1 MRYRIVLGVVAL
13 AACLPALAAGQD
25 VPASDAT
32 PVVLPQRERT
42 WEISGSIATMY
53 LDRLVAGVVQRTD
66 ASTGRTAIGGVV
78 RVGYI
83 FSKHWSVSVGAGAGQ
98 TTPALVLQPFAA
110 LSWTPNVN
118 AHFSPFVTLGGGV
131 TSVRWSNGG
140 SWSFTSKYGANLGLG
155 FRQSLLGERTVVRI
169 EVREQIEHDSFPPQ
183 PVFNAIGSVGLSF
196 FLGGGMAVASITV
209 DPPVVTLESLDATQQ
224 LSAIPM
230 DSRGRPRV
238 GRAITWTSSD
248 DAVATVSATGLVRAV
263 GDGSAT
269 ITAASKGVTGTMS
282 VTVAQAT
289 ASLAIAPDSAALTAI
304 GQTQP
309 FTVTALDAGN
319 YTVGNPAVTWSSS
332 DSTVASV
339 DAAGLV
345 TAART
350 GTARITASTDN
361 GRTAAATV
369 NVAQAVASV
378 AVTPL
383 TATID
388 TPGGTAQFTA
398 QAMDANGHAIAG
410 AEFSWTSDAP
420 GVATVSPTGLATAVG
435 NGTARLSA
443 AVEGQTGLA
452 ALTVEVPVG
461 RAVPRV
467 HVDTTAGAPP
477 VLAVNATLVLR
488 NVIFRPNSAVLPPEA
503 RADLDAVA
511 VAMRAIPDAR
521 WEISGHTSGMGDAAK
536 NLRLSQRRA
545 AAVKAYFVRQGV
557 PASALTAVGYGSAHP
572 VATNAT
578 VAGRRANM
586 RVELK
591 RLQ

>member
-13 AACLPALAAGQD
+13 AACLPALAAAQD
-25 VPASDAT
+25 VPAPDTT
-32 PVVLPQRERT
+32 PVAFPHRVGS
-42 WEISGSIATMY
+42 WELSASIATIY
-53 LDRLVAGVVQRTD
+53 LDHQVLGVVQRTD
-66 ASTGRTAIGGVV
+66 SSTSRSAYGGFV
-78 RVGYI
+78 RVGYN
-83 FSKHWSVSVGAGAGQ
+83 FTQNWSVSVGFGGGFTA
-98 TTPALVLQPFAA
+98 PALLLQPFAA
-110 LSWTPNVN
+110 ISWTPNVN

-131 TSVRWSNGG
+131 TNVRWSNNG
-140 SWSFTSKYGANLGLG
+140 SWSFTSKYGAHLGVG
-155 FRQSLLGERTVVRI
+155 IRQSLGERTAVRI

-183 PVFNAIGSVGLSF
+183 PVFNAIGSLGFSF
-196 FLGGGMAVASITV
+196 FLGGGAAVASVAV
-209 DPPVVTLESLDATQQ
+209 DPPLVTLESLDATQQ
-224 LSAIPM
+224 LSASPM
-230 DSRGRPRV
+230 DRRGRPLA
-238 GRAITWTSSD
+238 GRAVTWTSSNT
-248 DAVATVSATGLVRAV
+248 AVATVSATGLLTA
-263 GDGSAT
+263 GSDGTAT
-269 ITAASKGVTGTMS
+269 ITAASNGVTGTMS
-282 VTVAQAT
+282 VTVAQAAAT
-289 ASLAIAPDSAALTAI
+289 LAIAPDSAALTAI
-304 GQTQP
+304 GQTQQ
-309 FTVTALDAGN
+309 FTATALDAGN
-319 YTVGNPAVTWSSS
+319 YPVANPAVTWSSS

-345 TAART
+345 TAARS
-350 GTARITASTDN
+350 GTARIAAATDN
-361 GRTAAATV
+361 GRSAAATV

-378 AVTPL
+378 AVAPL

-388 TPGGTAQFTA
+388 TPGGTAEFTA

-410 AEFSWTSDAP
+410 TAFIWTSDAP
-420 GVATVSPTGLATAVG
+420 DVATVSATGLATAVG
-435 NGTARLSA
+435 NGTARVSA

-452 ALTVEVPVG
+452 VLTVEVPVG

-511 VAMRAIPDAR
+511 VAMRAVPDAR
-521 WEISGHTSGMGDAAK
+521 WEISGHTSSMGDAAK

-545 AAVKAYFVRQGV
+545 AAVKTYFMRQGV
-557 PASALTAVGYGSAHP
+557 PAGALTAVGYGSAHP